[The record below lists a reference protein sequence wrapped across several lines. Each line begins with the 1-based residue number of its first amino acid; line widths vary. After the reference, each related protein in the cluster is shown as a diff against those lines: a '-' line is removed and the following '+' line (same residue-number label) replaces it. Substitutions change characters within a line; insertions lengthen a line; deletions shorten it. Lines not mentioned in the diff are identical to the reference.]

1 MCSAAQRVAAS
12 GRPASRRLVLPG
24 SSQLYTRT
32 PCREDPDLPQCPR
45 RQRKQV
51 TVLFAGLKGSMDLL
65 ADRDPEES
73 QVTWQDMAGLCPIAL
88 ISPVIGME
96 TVQRFVALS
105 GYDLPDGMQVRQGRI
120 AAHKKTAPDE

>member
-1 MCSAAQRVAAS
+1 
-12 GRPASRRLVLPG
+12 
-24 SSQLYTRT
+24 
-32 PCREDPDLPQCPR
+32 
-45 RQRKQV
+45 V
-51 TVLFAGLKGSMDLL
+51 TVLFAYLKGSMELL

-73 QVTWQDMAGLCPIAL
+73 RVTWQDMAGLFPIAL
-88 ISPVIGME
+88 IFPVIGME